1 MADLKKDLFPLFLF
15 SHFMTYLENEEDPC
29 FGELTQSRDRQSLLR
44 YATSQLGKIPSCS
57 EEMLYIDDILRF
69 WRCLAILVGVEKK
82 KSFYKACCLNQNEKI
97 LLLA

>member
-57 EEMLYIDDILRF
+57 EEMYTHDILRF
-69 WRCLAILVGVEKK
+69 RRYPGR
-82 KSFYKACCLNQNEKI
+82 S
-97 LLLA
+97 